1 MDQAIE
7 VPSKVQPGEFIV
19 ATRCQER
26 GPRVVVGEVKQ
37 VKVGTDGVEAVRVKP
52 VMTARNISDFECK
65 YHAEALFDA
74 CLEEVD
80 AECVLS
86 DGCAAQLGLA
96 RARLALQEKRH
107 LQGHGD
113 LDDPLQLG
121 VQHVAGLLLQRGLQV
136 GG

>member
-86 DGCAAQLGLA
+86 DGCAAQACSLA
-96 RARLALQEKRH
+96 EELY
-107 LQGHGD
+107 
-113 LDDPLQLG
+113 QLVETLSQQTCEIG
-121 VQHVAGLLLQRGLQV
+121 TKQFHKDCSDQSEN
-136 GG
+136 